1 MPLQGHTTWFLRKAA
16 ASSLERR
23 LVCRFVR
30 SVVARWL
37 ATPRTPPLWQRD
49 FFLVNSFVLR
59 SLLASERSGVVKT
72 FRCRD
77 EIMSRKW
84 IAILSVAA
92 LVAILAS
99 PILVGLWEHRSLA
112 SAKTFTDT
120 CALLGE
126 PVESFDSVSGIE
138 DRFGNWDFHDIAT
151 NDITFTPDLPPV
163 TDRVGFFRGRL
174 GMLTEYV
181 VYFDGDEVTHAYFV
195 GAN

>member
-1 MPLQGHTTWFLRKAA
+1 MISVTLTSS
-16 ASSLERR
+16 ASLG
-23 LVCRFVR
+23 
-30 SVVARWL
+30 
-37 ATPRTPPLWQRD
+37 T
-49 FFLVNSFVLR
+49 
-59 SLLASERSGVVKT
+59 GVVKT